1 VQNPFKPS
9 FGSIPPVLIG
19 RDDILDDFQDGL
31 HGGVGDPYRSMLFT
45 GARGVGKSVML
56 TELEGIAGEEG
67 LITAKVMTSDSL
79 LEDVF
84 DQTLENSREVL
95 GEKGPHLAS
104 VTLPVVGGGVGFV
117 QEEEHGLGWSTG
129 FQRLVRQ
136 ITDSRSGVFIAVDEV
151 HQSQIAQL
159 RRLFGTYQI
168 MVSSGLNVALAVS
181 GLPNAVSGVLN
192 DEVLTFLQRMT
203 QYVLSDVSLKD
214 VGIALRKTIEEGGR
228 SIATDDLEV
237 ATQATLG
244 YPFMIQLVG
253 YHIWRQSPD
262 ARAISG
268 EDVAAG
274 IAAAKRRLGA
284 AIHSVSLRDLSEVDR
299 TFLAYMAVGKTPVTM
314 AEMIERMNVSKGYA
328 NAYKARL
335 VEAGVV
341 ETVARGKIDFS
352 IPYLKDYL
360 ADHAIQTYL
369 TKGSAEGSRKPD
381 RPLE

>member
-1 VQNPFKPS
+1 VPWQSTRVVP
-9 FGSIPPVLIG
+9 
-19 RDDILDDFQDGL
+19 
-31 HGGVGDPYRSMLFT
+31 
-45 GARGVGKSVML
+45 
-56 TELEGIAGEEG
+56 GEKG

-84 DQTLENSREVL
+84 DRTLENSREAL

-104 VTLPVVGGGVGFV
+104 VTLPVVGGGVGFA

-159 RRLFGTYQI
+159 RKLFGTYQI

-181 GLPNAVSGVLN
+181 GLLNAVSDVPN

-228 SIATDDLEV
+228 SIAAGDLEA

-253 YHIWRQSPD
+253 YHVWRQNPD
-262 ARAISG
+262 ARAISSD
-268 EDVAAG
+268 DVAAG
-274 IAAAKRRLGA
+274 IARPRPPVTPKTGLLARKMTVGGLTGT
-284 AIHSVSLRDLSEVDR
+284 SEVESHSSQEVHVR
-299 TFLAYMAVGKTPVTM
+299 PGALLLQELLARAQG
-314 AEMIERMNVSKGYA
+314 EC
-328 NAYKARL
+328 
-335 VEAGVV
+335 
-341 ETVARGKIDFS
+341 F
-352 IPYLKDYL
+352 
-360 ADHAIQTYL
+360 
-369 TKGSAEGSRKPD
+369 
-381 RPLE
+381 